1 MRNSR
6 LQCFIAG
13 AVLATVPFATAQIGA
28 FETSVPL
35 GDQAYQDLAQR
46 QLSEI
51 AAQPVIFAQGFVPYW
66 YTDANTPAILD
77 IVNRDQAGRQRTVEL
92 VAYLNGKQRVSL
104 GTVNL
109 PWATVQHI
117 SITDRLRDR
126 GLLDNKQ
133 SGTRWGTGERPG
145 SAWGS
150 LVIEGHG
157 LSDLSA
163 WMLMTNDTES
173 LANNVVMATADQAAT
188 NFITQWWTPTENT
201 TVSVAIQNTSND
213 SAAINVTLDIDGN
226 THSNTLSPLAAG
238 QAHRLDLEDLAN
250 KLGIANLPDSGHLT
264 ISADQPLIVRSFAA
278 DPQTGFST
286 PLMAHNPENR
296 TGNDLQTP
304 GAPLGAVDDFPA
316 GTIFHPTLIVT
327 NTSEQPMDVDIFLQG
342 EIPGSYQP
350 TGYVVER
357 DGRMYEHVIGEADGQ
372 LIETPVSDWTQR
384 LATTIRLSPGATR
397 TVDLLEHAISQIVSQ
412 QVGVRVA
419 TNDAPAGTLIA
430 DLVVVDESLT
440 YSFFD
445 PMFDTGIERPHH
457 LAISFD
463 ISGSK
468 NAHMLVKNTADMA
481 GGFNYAIYYTGPDG
495 NPAEYYGGAPLAAQE
510 LAVVD
515 IERIRDL
522 RIPSLHGDLLP
533 LDLEHGFVTI
543 KTSPHVITG
552 DPTFDVLNGTCRSC
566 SDQDPGPKH
575 EARVWVTYNLFS
587 CGNEINGNN
596 VNLLC
601 HYRHNS
607 NACIPPFEVW
617 RAPFGTPVSEMPPCL
632 IRGWIFE
639 TCPGN
644 FVYLVCTPD
653 FRRPVRPC

>member
-1 MRNSR
+1 MMQVKEFATVR
-6 LQCFIAG
+6 FIA
-13 AVLATVPFATAQIGA
+13 ALIVSASPPFAFVANATGQLHNQHEG
-28 FETSVPL
+28 
-35 GDQAYQDLAQR
+35 GDDKLSRQ

-51 AAQPVIFAQGFVPYW
+51 AAQPVTFSQGFVPYW
-66 YTDANTPAILD
+66 YTDTNTPAILD
-77 IVNRDQAGRQRTVEL
+77 IVNRDQAGRERTVEL
-92 VAYLNGKQRVSL
+92 VAYLNGNERVSL
-104 GTVNL
+104 GAVTL
-109 PWATVQHI
+109 PWATLQHI

-150 LVIEGHG
+150 LIIEGHG
-157 LSDLSA
+157 RNDLSA

-188 NFITQWWTPTENT
+188 NFITQWWAPTEDT

-213 SAAINVTLDIDGN
+213 SATINVTLDIDGD
-226 THSNTLSPLAAG
+226 THVNTLATLAAG
-238 QAHRLDLEDLAN
+238 QAHRLDLDALAN

-264 ISADQPLIVRSFAA
+264 VSADQPLIVRAFAA

-304 GAPLGAVDDFPA
+304 GAPLGAVDDFPT
-316 GTIFHPTLIVT
+316 GTIFHPTLILT
-327 NTSEQPMDVDIFLQG
+327 NTSDQSTDVDVFLQG

-357 DGRMYEHVIGEADGQ
+357 NGRRFER
-372 LIETPVSDWTQR
+372 LIEEDGTVEFPISDWAQR
-384 LATTIRLSPGATR
+384 LATTVQLEPGETR
-397 TVDLLEHAISQIVSQ
+397 TIDLFEHAISEIVSQ
-412 QVGVRVA
+412 QVGVRVV

-430 DLVVVDESLT
+430 DLIVVDESLT

-445 PMFDTGIERPHH
+445 PMFDTSIERPHH
-457 LAISFD
+457 FAISFD
-463 ISGSK
+463 ISGPK
-468 NAHMLVKNTADMA
+468 NAHMLIKNTADMA
-481 GGFNYAIYYTGPDG
+481 GGFNYAIYYAGPDG

-533 LDLEHGFVTI
+533 IDLEQGFVTI
-543 KTSPHVITG
+543 RTSSHVITG
-552 DPTFDVLNGTCRSC
+552 DPTFDVENGTCRSC
-566 SDQDPGPKH
+566 TDQNPGPKRQVFVV
-575 EARVWVTYNLFS
+575 ARYLLDVCLFHPPTNTLDCAYNRIA
-587 CGNEINGNN
+587 G
-596 VNLLC
+596 
-601 HYRHNS
+601 
-607 NACIPPFEVW
+607 
-617 RAPFGTPVSEMPPCL
+617 PPCAFPVEFWTV
-632 IRGWIFE
+632 RGGDPVP
-639 TCPGN
+639 TCLKRGYIVEHCPATGDRC
-644 FVYLVCTPD
+644 FPD
-653 FRRPVRPC
+653 STAPLGPCSP